1 MAKDLNKVM
10 IIGRLGKD
18 PEARYTSQGTM
29 VTNFS
34 VASGRSWTD
43 SSGEKQEE
51 TTWFNV
57 VAWDKLGEICNNYM
71 NKGSRVYIEGRLQTR
86 KWQDNDGNDRYTTE
100 VVASDVILLDSKN
113 GNGNGT
119 PADEAPRQSKP
130 APVKDKPQ
138 TMEDDSDL
146 PF

>member
-1 MAKDLNKVM
+1 MAKDLNKVQL
-10 IIGRLGKD
+10 IGRLGKD
-18 PEARYTSQGTM
+18 VELRYTQSGTA
-29 VTNFS
+29 
-34 VASGRSWTD
+34 VASFSLATGRQWKD

-100 VVASDVILLDSKN
+100 IVASDVILLDSKN
-113 GNGNGT
+113 GNDNT
-119 PADEAPRQSKP
+119 PTDEAPRRSKP

-138 TMEDDSDL
+138 PVEEDSDQL